1 MHLFKMNDPKDVIIN
16 GIRVLRSRR
25 VRPSEKKIA
34 WYAHRNFLQSE
45 KTTAETLEELVR
57 LGDINKVM
65 YKGTHSFRIAPHKA
79 AAAASKILKP
89 IGKKFKLSPT
99 PTDILRPLLSAIAEC
114 GGNATIDRIE
124 KELVDANFG
133 HITEKLELYLQKELR
148 VGLIGRRIV
157 PSPSGG
163 RSTSIYYL
171 TKTAPELLIMN
182 RGNTNSN
189 LTPKLN
195 REQNNTSVSPEP
207 PKKAPAPFE
216 HLHQHLKRLKQEKEN
231 GKGSEKESD
240 SNSRSNSP
248 TMKEPSSETFP
259 LQQDSENRNNTS
271 GVEYTS
277 RRGRPRKPPAI
288 YEDLTSFTSKR
299 GRPPKFAV
307 ARGGKRARK
316 VFDPSDASGKKRC
329 SITENSPSGNVCHRC
344 GVCGLSTSLQN
355 NLEDLLVCHS
365 CSARAHPNCLGY
377 STELAIKSRLS
388 PWTCMDCKHCAICNM
403 DHNIGTLIFCDECD
417 RAYHLTCH
425 QPPLK
430 KQVHGSWICF
440 ACTPN
445 SPGQNEIGF
454 REFADVFKDQDID
467 GTALLMLTRTDVLT
481 GLDLKLG
488 PALKIYRQIRILQT
502 RLPNP
507 PLP

>member
-79 AAAASKILKP
+79 AAAANKILKP

-148 VGLIGRRIV
+148 VGLIGRRIE

-182 RGNTNSN
+182 RGNINNSN
-189 LTPKLN
+189 LTPKPN

-248 TMKEPSSETFP
+248 TMKEPPSSETFP

-307 ARGGKRARK
+307 ARGGGKRARK
-316 VFDPSDASGKKRC
+316 VFDPSDATGKKRC
-329 SITENSPSGNVCHRC
+329 SITENSPSGN
-344 GVCGLSTSLQN
+344 
-355 NLEDLLVCHS
+355 
-365 CSARAHPNCLGY
+365 AHPNCLGY

-445 SPGQNEIGF
+445 SPGQNVYDYLPGLPTPRDSPVPDDESRGSVGSWENNAIDNRIPNASSWTVENVVSYFIEIGF
-454 REFADVFKDQDID
+454 REFADVFKDQI
-467 GTALLMLTRTDVLT
+467 
-481 GLDLKLG
+481 
-488 PALKIYRQIRILQT
+488 
-502 RLPNP
+502 
-507 PLP
+507 